1 MTGLLAEQS
10 FKRAEYYEEAKRSP
24 SLTRRQS
31 RSSVFCGRGRELG
44 LFTLQNFYMHRS
56 ASEHNKGKGKKKK
69 KTSDNFKVLSTNGL
83 ILLPVGQQQQQKYY
97 NMLYRPIKFLSSPTI
112 NGFQS

>member
-1 MTGLLAEQS
+1 
-10 FKRAEYYEEAKRSP
+10 
-24 SLTRRQS
+24 
-31 RSSVFCGRGRELG
+31 
-44 LFTLQNFYMHRS
+44 MHRS

-69 KTSDNFKVLSTNGL
+69 KTFDNFKVLSTNGL
-83 ILLPVGQQQQQKYY
+83 ILLPVGQQQQQQQQQKYY